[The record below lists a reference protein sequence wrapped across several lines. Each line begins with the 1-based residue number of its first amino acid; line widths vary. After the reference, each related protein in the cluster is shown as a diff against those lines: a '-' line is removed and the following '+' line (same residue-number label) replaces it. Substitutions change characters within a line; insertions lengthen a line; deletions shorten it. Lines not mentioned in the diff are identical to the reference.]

1 MLTLYRIVDV
11 VVILRIERL
20 SAKVFFLAQVQL
32 STRESSRVYRACFKN
47 VSLSFEK
54 IETLL
59 VVTIEILQ
67 IQTFV
72 TNNEV
77 CRSLL
82 Q

>member
-59 VVTIEILQ
+59 VVVVVLVVWFHWSTK
-67 IQTFV
+67 
-72 TNNEV
+72 TN
-77 CRSLL
+77 RLR
-82 Q
+82 